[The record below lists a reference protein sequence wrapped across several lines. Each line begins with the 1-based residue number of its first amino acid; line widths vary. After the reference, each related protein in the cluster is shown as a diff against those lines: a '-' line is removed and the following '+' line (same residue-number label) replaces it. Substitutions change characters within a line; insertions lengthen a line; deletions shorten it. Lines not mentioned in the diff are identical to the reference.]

1 VRLSNTDSKSKKSSV
16 SISTFSTAAKCAY
29 TSHPA
34 QQPAPYAQGFW
45 AYLLKTANI
54 LFESF
59 PPPHLSE
66 TTRREDAVPDH
77 KSSRKPR
84 ISLTTSMLFDSRYA
98 QEITQRTKPKF
109 LILLLLPAPELY
121 QRNNK
126 YYSCLVNI
134 KFQKIEKKF
143 FSLQNPTTYFFCG
156 SP

>member
-1 VRLSNTDSKSKKSSV
+1 
-16 SISTFSTAAKCAY
+16 
-29 TSHPA
+29 
-34 QQPAPYAQGFW
+34 
-45 AYLLKTANI
+45 
-54 LFESF
+54 
-59 PPPHLSE
+59 
-66 TTRREDAVPDH
+66 
-77 KSSRKPR
+77 
-84 ISLTTSMLFDSRYA
+84 MLFDSRYA